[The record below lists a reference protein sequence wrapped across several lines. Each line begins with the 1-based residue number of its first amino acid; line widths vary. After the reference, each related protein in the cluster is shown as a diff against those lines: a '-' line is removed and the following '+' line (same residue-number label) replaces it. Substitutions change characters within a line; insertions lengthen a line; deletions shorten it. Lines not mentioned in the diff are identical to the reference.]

1 MLHRYVLAL
10 RLHPGTC
17 CPVHPGSG
25 LYMVFNFK
33 ISQCL
38 LQVIIEDNG
47 IHLICQT
54 LFGEAHYKNCT
65 LINSIKLKKEFSI
78 NDGANIHIFV
88 FCIIKFLLKSTVF
101 TVCEARIYEYLPP
114 HLSIFRGLWFKNVN
128 ELDRALSR
136 EVIIHIF
143 AFCPINSNCF
153 SNQLL
158 IRLISKLVRSYS

>member
-1 MLHRYVLAL
+1 MLNRYVLAL

-38 LQVIIEDNG
+38 LQVIEDNG

-54 LFGEAHYKNCT
+54 LFGGVHYKNCT

-88 FCIIKFLLKSTVF
+88 FCIINFF
-101 TVCEARIYEYLPP
+101 
-114 HLSIFRGLWFKNVN
+114 
-128 ELDRALSR
+128 
-136 EVIIHIF
+136 
-143 AFCPINSNCF
+143 
-153 SNQLL
+153 
-158 IRLISKLVRSYS
+158 